1 MYSAQDRCRRVFGVI
16 AATALGAAAFWTTVA
31 RADACSA
38 DSRAPTPVVE
48 LRQYKIVPGKRDE
61 MIALFEREF
70 VESQEVVGA
79 RLVGQF
85 RDQHDS
91 DRFTWIREFAD
102 MDMRERALSAFYFG
116 PVWKAHRNEANAL
129 LDDSD
134 NVLLLRPAAAGLDF
148 NDTYSKPRA
157 AIGASAGPA
166 GMVVVNIHYLW
177 KDPAQEFAPFF
188 VEHVRPQLEAAGV
201 PVIGAFVPERTPN
214 NFPRLPV
221 RQSENVFVW
230 FTRVPEAGAFRS
242 AMGRAMAR
250 NVWVRDIA
258 PRLQQ
263 LEERPAQVLELAPTP
278 RSALR

>member
-1 MYSAQDRCRRVFGVI
+1 MYNEHDRRRPVFAII
-16 AATALGAAAFWTTVA
+16 AATALGTAAFWTVA
-31 RADACSA
+31 RADTCPAE
-38 DSRAPTPVVE
+38 SRASTAVVE
-48 LRQYKIVPGKRDE
+48 LRQYKILPGKRDE

-85 RDQHDS
+85 RDQHDR

-134 NVLLLRPAAAGLDF
+134 NVLLLRPAASGLDF
-148 NDTYSKPRA
+148 NDTYSKSRA
-157 AIGASAGPA
+157 AIGASPAPA
-166 GMVVVNIHYLW
+166 GVVVVNIHYLW
-177 KDPAQEFAPFF
+177 KDPAQEFAQFF
-188 VEHVRPQLEAAGV
+188 LEHVRPQLEAAGV

-221 RQSENVFVW
+221 RQAENVFVW
-230 FTRVPEAGAFRS
+230 FTRAPDAGAFRS

-250 NVWVRDIA
+250 NVWVHDIA

-263 LEERPAQVLELAPTP
+263 FEERPAQVLELAPTP